1 MKPAFSRRFQDRGF
15 PPAMQKLIALVL
27 TLLIAGCA
35 FPGVYKINV
44 QQGNILTDEELTS
57 LSEGMSKSQVQS
69 VLGTPLLVNPVDPSR
84 EYYIYTFQ
92 RSGGDIKEQRV
103 IVYYENNEF
112 SHYEAQ
118 LIEETPAY

>member
-1 MKPAFSRRFQDRGF
+1 
-15 PPAMQKLIALVL
+15 MQKLTALIL
-27 TLLIAGCA
+27 TLIMAGCV

-57 LSEGMSKSQVQS
+57 LAEGMSRSQVHS
-69 VLGTPLLVNPVDPSR
+69 LLGTPR
-84 EYYIYTFQ
+84 EYYVYTFQ

-103 IVYYENNEF
+103 IVYYDNDQY

-118 LIEETPAY
+118 LLEETPAY